1 MLTLTDLFCGAG
13 GSSTGAEMV
22 PGVEVVMAVN
32 HWRLAV
38 ATHAANHPGAAHDCA
53 DISQVDPRR
62 YPSTDL
68 LWASPECTNHS
79 IARGMS
85 RRRQAEARRADLLGP
100 LEADRPTDEEA
111 AVRSRATMWDVV
123 RFAEHHAYRAI
134 VVENVVEAASW
145 VLFPAWRS
153 ALAALGYDM
162 RLVCLNSMH
171 ASVNGLPAPQS
182 RDRLYVVAWRRGDAA
197 PDLEPVIRP
206 WAWCETHGWVRAL
219 QVFKDPARR
228 VGRYRA
234 QYAYRC
240 PQASCRNRVVE
251 PPTLPAASII
261 DWTDPGT
268 RIGDRERPLAPRTL
282 DRIRA
287 GIRRYWGGDWAPRPP
302 AGQGS
307 DRAPSTA
314 AGVLRARADSAPP
327 SAVQPFIAEL
337 RGGGSDAR
345 PVTDPLAT
353 VTASGNHH
361 ALVCRGRCCCA

>member
-38 ATHAANHPGAAHDCA
+38 ATHAANHPGTAHDCA

-85 RRRQAEARRADLLGP
+85 RWRQAEARRADLLGS
-100 LEADRPTDEEA
+100 LEADRPPGEEA

-153 ALAALGYDM
+153 ALAALVYDM

-171 ASVNGLPAPQS
+171 AASGGLPAPQS
-182 RDRLYVVAWRRGDAA
+182 RDRLYVVA
-197 PDLEPVIRP
+197 
-206 WAWCETHGWVRAL
+206 
-219 QVFKDPARR
+219 
-228 VGRYRA
+228 
-234 QYAYRC
+234 
-240 PQASCRNRVVE
+240 
-251 PPTLPAASII
+251 
-261 DWTDPGT
+261 
-268 RIGDRERPLAPRTL
+268 
-282 DRIRA
+282 
-287 GIRRYWGGDWAPRPP
+287 
-302 AGQGS
+302 
-307 DRAPSTA
+307 
-314 AGVLRARADSAPP
+314 
-327 SAVQPFIAEL
+327 
-337 RGGGSDAR
+337 
-345 PVTDPLAT
+345 
-353 VTASGNHH
+353 
-361 ALVCRGRCCCA
+361 